1 MPGARSEIDLLR
13 TVIETQQVIN
23 ARSHDV
29 ADVMRIVVER
39 SRVLTGAESAVV
51 ELVDGDE
58 MVYRAAAGPAADSLG
73 MRLAVATSLSGR
85 CVTERQPLR
94 CDDTEVDDRVDREVC
109 RKVGVRSMV
118 VVPLLLPASRECVG
132 VLKVLSPEVAVFD
145 EHDVELLDAMGDFIA
160 TSIRHA
166 QDYAEQ
172 EERALKDG
180 LTGLANRRLLL
191 DRLAV
196 GLARA
201 TRSGEPVTV
210 LFLDLDGFKAV
221 NDQLGHDAGD
231 QVLRS
236 VARALVAAVRPA
248 DTVARLGGDE
258 FVVVC
263 EGVQHRHLAELV
275 ERLRWSAATAWPG
288 HLPVTAS
295 VGVARSARDETA
307 EGVLARAD
315 HSMYEVKR
323 ARAS

>member
-1 MPGARSEIDLLR
+1 MPGARPEIDLLR
-13 TVIETQQVIN
+13 TVIETQRVIN

-29 ADVMRIVVER
+29 GDVMRIVVER
-39 SRVLTGAESAVV
+39 SRALTGAASAVV
-51 ELVDGDE
+51 ELVEGEE
-58 MVYRAAAGPAADSLG
+58 MVYRAAAGAAATSLG
-73 MRLAVATSLSGR
+73 MRLAASTSLSGR
-85 CVTERQPLR
+85 CVAERQPLR
-94 CDDTEVDDRVDREVC
+94 CDDSETDDRVDREAC
-109 RKVGVRSMV
+109 RTVGARSMV
-118 VVPLLLPASRECVG
+118 VVPLLLPVSRACVG
-132 VLKVLSPEVAVFD
+132 VLKVLSPEVAHFD

-160 TSIRHA
+160 TSVRHA
-166 QDYAEQ
+166 QDHAEL
-172 EERALKDG
+172 EERALTDG

-196 GLARA
+196 GLARS

-236 VARALVAAVRPA
+236 IARALAAAVRPA

-258 FVVVC
+258 FVIVC

-275 ERLRWSAATAWPG
+275 ERLRWVSATALPG

-295 VGVARSARDETA
+295 VGVARSNRDDTA
-307 EGVLARAD
+307 EGILARAD
-315 HSMYEVKR
+315 RSMYDAKR
-323 ARAS
+323 ERAS